1 MAAAFMATAAYLIDD
16 ARDYSRFIYIM
27 TMAFS
32 LVWMQIMHRI
42 YRLYMLHYRKHSS
55 MSRKM
60 LIVTT
65 SDRAKEI
72 IENIIREKTWNLWIT
87 GVVIIDKNMVG
98 KEILSIP
105 IVADYDTMIQYAIR
119 SVVDEVFI
127 HVPDNQLIPIKE
139 MICAFEDMGI
149 TVD

>member
-1 MAAAFMATAAYLIDD
+1 
-16 ARDYSRFIYIM
+16 
-27 TMAFS
+27 
-32 LVWMQIMHRI
+32 
-42 YRLYMLHYRKHSS
+42 
-55 MSRKM
+55 M

-127 HVPDNQLIPIKE
+127 HVPDNQLIPI
-139 MICAFEDMGI
+139 
-149 TVD
+149 